1 MILPTDAGVIVIGL
15 GLEDPEPCELCGG
28 SGIASFPDPFF
39 DGDLLDSVCP
49 CGASEA
55 QR

>member
-15 GLEDPEPCELCGG
+15 GLEDPEPCELC
-28 SGIASFPDPFF
+28 DPFF